1 MAAEK
6 FPFAFD
12 AEKVKEMFKGMKMP
26 MVDMDAFVSAHQ
38 KNFDAMVEANKVMF
52 AGYQAVAKRQAAL
65 VEAAIADTKD
75 KFAALQGQPMTADQA
90 AKNAEAVKVGFEKA
104 VADVREL
111 AEMAQKANT
120 GAFEVVKA
128 RIDEAVA
135 EFKVAADKL
144 AA

>member
-1 MAAEK
+1 MATEK
-6 FPFAFD
+6 SPFAFD
-12 AEKVKEMFKGMKMP
+12 AEKVQQMFKGMKMP
-26 MVDMDAFVSAHQ
+26 MVDMEAVMAAHQ

-65 VEAAIADTKD
+65 VEAAIADGKD
-75 KFAALQGQPMTADQA
+75 KLAALQGQPMTADQA
-90 AKNAEAVKVGFEKA
+90 TKSAEAVKTGFEKA

-111 AEMAQKANT
+111 AEMAQTANA